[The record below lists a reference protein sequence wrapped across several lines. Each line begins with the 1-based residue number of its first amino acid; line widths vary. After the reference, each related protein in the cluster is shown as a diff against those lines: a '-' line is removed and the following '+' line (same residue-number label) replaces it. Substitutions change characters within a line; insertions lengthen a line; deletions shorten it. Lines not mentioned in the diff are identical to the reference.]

1 MARVR
6 RSSFA
11 FHYFEDGSEIDLV
24 RMLHGVVEHHS
35 VRRIYG
41 ISILRGEVYP
51 LTWEDLELLR
61 AVPGDSWID
70 ENELPARTPPASE
83 DLLRLAQRGL
93 VLTDRPDP
101 EFAQLKAREEG
112 LHASQW
118 HLLAA
123 LYHFLVRWEGV
134 GQAQKWQNATYE
146 ALAAPF
152 LLSRTDAERFLERYG
167 EPPPAFHTLDPD
179 HASVSLPV
187 PSSSP
192 LFDLL
197 SRRKTTRA
205 FARDEPMT
213 MRDFAAVLHRVYGC
227 HGIHRVF
234 EGIEGGEDVIGI
246 KRTSPSGGGLH
257 PIEVYPL
264 VMNVRGIDPGVY
276 HYAVGT
282 HTLEPL
288 ETLDQEQARALAVE
302 WTAGQTYVGTAHAL
316 FVMTARF
323 YRNFWKYRKHPHSY
337 TVLLMDAAHLS
348 QTLYLVCTELGLG
361 AFTTAAINALDIE
374 GRLGLDSVWEGAIAI
389 CGCGIPHSDKS
400 LLEPEFLPYELPQP
414 PLDATAPRTQRS
426 PLSSL

>member
-24 RMLHGVVEHHS
+24 GVLHGAVERRR

-41 ISILRGEVYP
+41 VSILLGRVYA
-51 LTWEDLELLR
+51 LTWDDLELLR
-61 AVPGDSWID
+61 MVPGDSWID
-70 ENELPARTPPASE
+70 EHELPDRTPPASE
-83 DLLRLAQRGL
+83 DLLRLAQKGL

-101 EFAQLKAREEG
+101 EFARLKAREES
-112 LHASQW
+112 LRSSQW
-118 HLLAA
+118 NLLAA

-134 GQAQKWQNATYE
+134 GQAQRWHSESCE

-152 LLSRTDAERFLERYG
+152 LISRTDAEHFLERYG
-167 EPPPAFHTLDPD
+167 KPPPAFHTVDSD
-179 HASVSLPV
+179 HASVPLPV
-187 PSSSP
+187 PRSTP
-192 LFDLL
+192 LFELL
-197 SRRKTTRA
+197 TRRKTTRA
-205 FARDEPMT
+205 FVRDEPMT
-213 MRDFAAVLHRVYGC
+213 LPDFAAVLHRVYGC

-264 VMNVRGIDPGVY
+264 VMNVRGIDPGIY
-276 HYAVGT
+276 HYAVGN
-282 HTLEPL
+282 HVLEPM
-288 ETLDQEQARALAVE
+288 ETLDQQQARSLAVE
-302 WTAGQTYVGTAHAL
+302 WTAGQTYVGAAHAL

-323 YRNFWKYRKHPHSY
+323 YRNFWKYRKHPQSY
-337 TVLLMDAAHLS
+337 AVLLMDAAHLS

-374 GRLGLDSVWEGAIAI
+374 RRLGLDGIWEGAIAI
-389 CGCGIPHSDKS
+389 CGCGIPHPDKS
-400 LLEPEFLPYELPQP
+400 LLEPAFLPYELPQP
-414 PLDATAPRTQRS
+414 PPDATTPYR
-426 PLSSL
+426 